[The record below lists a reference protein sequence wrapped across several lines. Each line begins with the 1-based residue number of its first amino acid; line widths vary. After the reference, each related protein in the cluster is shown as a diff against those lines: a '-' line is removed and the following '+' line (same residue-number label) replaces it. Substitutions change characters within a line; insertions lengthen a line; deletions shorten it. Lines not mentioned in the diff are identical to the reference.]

1 VGIFSSF
8 NALLHRLGEIEK
20 MKKKVALPLLLIV
33 LVAVTASHVG
43 FKQADHSHL
52 MVVDG
57 IEIDVFGKLQNQ
69 WLAHTQNCESVSQ
82 VEPGDV
88 NFLTT
93 QKAIQAYS
101 PPQSES
107 AKIASIW
114 TLGEWTL
121 AEVEFD
127 ALLPAVVTLRTLN
140 NETLI
145 VPRGIWSG
153 YTKPWMAAPLIRT
166 YLKAQV
172 PDMPVELLNCF
183 APRSKS
189 FT

>member
-1 VGIFSSF
+1 
-8 NALLHRLGEIEK
+8 

-33 LVAVTASHVG
+33 LVAVTASHIDI
-43 FKQADHSHL
+43 KQADHSHL
-52 MVVDG
+52 VVVDG
-57 IEIDVFGKLQNQ
+57 IEVDVFGKLQNQ
-69 WLAHTQNCESVSQ
+69 WLAHTQNCNSVSQ
-82 VEPGDV
+82 VEPGEV
-88 NFLTT
+88 TFLAT

-114 TLGEWTL
+114 TVGEWTL

-140 NETLI
+140 NETHI

-166 YLKAQV
+166 YLKTQV

-183 APRSKS
+183 VPRSKS
-189 FT
+189 FN